1 MNRYTNARLKAYP
14 AKTVMQVAT
23 RDIFPVSSD
32 ARANRPYGVSPPGKA
47 KNPERSMAESKRRA
61 IAHARDIA
69 LCNHFQFMITWTLDG
84 TLIDRY
90 DPVAVYRKT
99 RYYLSNAVQ
108 RKGFQYILV
117 PEYHIRK
124 GNELTP
130 AIHMH
135 GLCILGDVPIVR
147 AFSPSG
153 RPLTDKHGRPI
164 YNMPSWNWGFSTCV
178 PLDEQYERAANYVV
192 KYINKSNEKIFG
204 KWTISSRGLIK
215 SPEIIPLA
223 PVDYIDFRDPVK
235 LKVHE
240 QNEAEIYPGLS
251 IVSEEYPALE
261 QGMAVE

>member
-14 AKTVMQVAT
+14 AKTVMQVASK
-23 RDIFPVSSD
+23 DIFPLSSD
-32 ARANRPYGVSPPGKA
+32 TRVTRPYEVSPPGKA
-47 KNPERSMAESKRRA
+47 KNPERSLAESKRRA
-61 IAHARDIA
+61 VAHVRDIA
-69 LCNHFQFMITWTLDG
+69 LCNHFGFMLTWTLDG

-90 DPVAVYRKT
+90 DPATVYKKT
-99 RYYLSNAVQ
+99 RYFLSNAVQ

-117 PEYHIRK
+117 PEYHRRK
-124 GNELTP
+124 ANEPTP

-135 GLCILGDVPIVR
+135 GLCILGNVPIAR
-147 AFSPSG
+147 AISPAGKLIYDDAG
-153 RPLTDKHGRPI
+153 RPV
-164 YNMPSWNWGFSTCV
+164 YNMVAWKWGFTSCV
-178 PLDEQYERAANYVV
+178 PIDEQYERAANYVV

-204 KWTISSRGLIK
+204 KWFLSLRDLIK

-223 PVDYIDFRDPVK
+223 PVDYTDFRDPVK

-261 QGMAVE
+261 QGVTAE